1 MDKRGIQGGD
11 QWRYQDEDEVITRTL
26 DVTPVNAPSL
36 GAVTLPTMT
45 VATYPGD
52 VDVTAAVTGAGPMIV
67 AGQVITMLELQTLTK
82 GTDYCVAVGYH
93 KDGNTL
99 ENRFYVRCPDE
110 EP

>member
-26 DVTPVNAPSL
+26 DVSDVGSVA

-45 VATYPGD
+45 VATYPGG

-82 GTDYCVAVGYH
+82 RTDYCVAVGYH